1 MTEELE
7 NQLKTSKGRKIFAD
21 YLSENF
27 ENSDEMLEKF
37 DKLTEMY
44 LEVLAVTNIS
54 AIKEIDDIYIK
65 HYLDSIYPY
74 KYFSGCC
81 CDVGCGGGFPCIPL
95 SAVTDCK
102 FLGIDG
108 VAKKLVLIDKCA
120 AALGLNIKSLHAR
133 AEELKRTERRFD
145 TVCARAVGDM
155 DKVLSYC
162 APLCKKSGK
171 IVLYK
176 TQTEERAT
184 KSTEQKLNISL
195 VEIKDYTL
203 PGTDIDRRLFVYEK
217 I

>member
-1 MTEELE
+1 MDE
-7 NQLKTSKGRKIFAD
+7 NFLDCNGRKALKRFLED
-21 YLSENF
+21 NF
-27 ENSDEMLEKF
+27 DGEIINKF
-37 DKLTEMY
+37 DVITTLYTQ
-44 LEVLAVTNIS
+44 VNAVINIS
-54 AIKEIDDIYIK
+54 AIKDADGIYIK

-95 SAVTDCK
+95 SAVTDCE

-145 TVCARAVGDM
+145 TVSARAVGDM

-162 APLCKKSGK
+162 APLCKKNGK

-176 TQTEERAT
+176 TQTEERAS
-184 KSTEQKLNISL
+184 KSTEQKFNISL
-195 VEIKDYTL
+195 VEIKGYTL